1 MKEIKTFLSKI
12 KIETVPP
19 ELQEKYDNIQ
29 LDNSISRI
37 KLLTIIAIAA
47 KLMDVLYNFI
57 VNKRLQFE
65 ELSDLLNLFDYS
77 ELAIIAFFY
86 LAIVFFKKINKKR
99 ILWLTCYLFIT
110 SCLILFELV
119 MNSAERPADQIP
131 FIFFVTIF
139 LFTIMPD
146 FKPKIFIP
154 FAILYFLVTEY
165 VLMLKNNSY
174 NELYSPQFQILN
186 IFLIILVTKLMLYN
200 SRVRTFVNTYKINNL
215 NENLVSA
222 NTEIS
227 KQKEDLRN
235 YNENL
240 EKMVTEKTKTIIE
253 LKNAV
258 METIAELVEHRDNTT
273 GGHIT
278 RTSRYLKIFI
288 DTLLSNRLYSEQTA
302 FWGKNNNAEQLV
314 LSAQLH
320 DVGKI
325 GIPDSILQKPGKLD
339 KEEFEIMKRH
349 TVLGG
354 EIIKEIQKKTGEKE
368 FLDNAGIFA
377 VYHHEKWD
385 GSGYPYGIAGEKIPL
400 PARLM
405 AIIDVYDALI
415 SERPYKKAFSHD
427 EAIEIIREGKGSHF
441 DPVLAELFVSF
452 SDQLKEAAD

>member
-1 MKEIKTFLSKI
+1 
-12 KIETVPP
+12 
-19 ELQEKYDNIQ
+19 
-29 LDNSISRI
+29 
-37 KLLTIIAIAA
+37 
-47 KLMDVLYNFI
+47 
-57 VNKRLQFE
+57 
-65 ELSDLLNLFDYS
+65 
-77 ELAIIAFFY
+77 
-86 LAIVFFKKINKKR
+86 
-99 ILWLTCYLFIT
+99 
-110 SCLILFELV
+110 
-119 MNSAERPADQIP
+119 
-131 FIFFVTIF
+131 
-139 LFTIMPD
+139 
-146 FKPKIFIP
+146 
-154 FAILYFLVTEY
+154 
-165 VLMLKNNSY
+165 
-174 NELYSPQFQILN
+174 
-186 IFLIILVTKLMLYN
+186 
-200 SRVRTFVNTYKINNL
+200 
-215 NENLVSA
+215 
-222 NTEIS
+222 
-227 KQKEDLRN
+227 
-235 YNENL
+235 
-240 EKMVTEKTKTIIE
+240 MVTEKTKTIIE

-339 KEEFEIMKRH
+339 KEEFEIMKKH